1 VPPPAFTMLDPALA
15 ARNLPGVTDKP
26 LSSGLV
32 LSGPGPGPGGG
43 GGGGGGVVTG
53 TVLNVATT
61 VLLAVMLIVQVAPLG
76 VSQPVQPVNVEPV
89 AALAVR
95 TTDVPSA

>member
-1 VPPPAFTMLDPALA
+1 MLDPELA
-15 ARNLPGVTDKP
+15 ARILPGVTDKP

-32 LSGPGPGPGGG
+32 LSGPGAGGGPGGG

-53 TVLNVATT
+53 TVLNVAAT
-61 VLLAVMLIVQVAPLG
+61 VLSAVMLIVQVAPLG